1 MLTFENTKPEK
12 CGIPSEAIAAF
23 ENALEK
29 LRVRIHGYMM
39 LSGKNILAER
49 YYAPYNKDSLHRMYS
64 VSKSFT
70 ALAVGLLIKNG
81 FVTLDDKICD
91 HFPEKLPEEGAHPWC
106 EEMTIRDML
115 TMRTCHGS
123 TTFKRYGGNDWT
135 ESFFRVEPDHIPGTV
150 FSYDTSSSHVL
161 AALVE
166 KLTGMKMLDFMRQEM
181 LDELG
186 FSKEAYMIPDPVGV
200 SQGGSGMMSTLRDMA
215 CVAYLCNQYGVL
227 DGKELLPM
235 DFMKEA
241 TSNQVP
247 TDLNAKLDEQFG
259 YGYFIWMPREEGFT
273 FFGMGGQL
281 AVCFPKYDFCYV
293 TMADVISNPSG
304 VQLLHDCFYQ
314 TVYPYLEKNRER
326 ERLQKIPNDVNTI
339 GSTGNLQNVTTDS
352 YKTESTRQ
360 MTHNSTYIFY
370 PNKMNWEKVT
380 FDWQCGELRLT
391 LPTEEYVLRF
401 NPKTV
406 NDENCNHEAAWVLQ
420 DFLNTGYRCECRG
433 YFKQGHFFLQCFPVD
448 EEQGNMQMDFA
459 WKDSRMTVHVVSTA
473 DPFINDI
480 SLRKYFQGFASAEAE

>member
-1 MLTFENTKPEK
+1 MLKFENTRPEN
-12 CGIPSEAIAAF
+12 CGIPSEAIVAF
-23 ENALEK
+23 ENALKK
-29 LRVRIHGYMM
+29 LDVRIHGYMM
-39 LSGKNILAER
+39 LSGTNILAER

-70 ALAVGLLIKNG
+70 SLAVGLLIKNG
-81 FVTLDDKICD
+81 KVSLDDKICD
-91 HFPEKLPEEGAHPWC
+91 YFPEKLPEEGAHPWC

-115 TMRTCHGS
+115 TMRTCYGS
-123 TTFKRYGGNDWT
+123 TTYKRYGSNDWT
-135 ESFFRVEPDHIPGTV
+135 ESFFKVEPDHVPGTV

-166 KLTGMKMLDFMRQEM
+166 KLTGMKMLDYMRKEI

-200 SQGGSGMMSTLRDMA
+200 SQGGSGMMSTLQDMA

-227 DGKELLPM
+227 DGKELLPV

-247 TDLNAKLDEQFG
+247 TDLNAKLDEKCG
-259 YGYFIWMPREEGFT
+259 YGYFMWMPREEGFT

-293 TMADVISNPSG
+293 TMADVIGSPCG

-314 TVYPYLEKNRER
+314 TVYPYLEKGGEKEALRTVGN
-326 ERLQKIPNDVNTI
+326 
-339 GSTGNLQNVTTDS
+339 TGNETASDKDKQSKLFDFL
-352 YKTESTRQ
+352 KEHSTF
-360 MTHNSTYIFY
+360 TFY
-370 PNKMNWEKVT
+370 PSKINWEKVT
-380 FDWQCGELRLT
+380 FDWEQGELHLAI
-391 LPTEEYVLRF
+391 PTEEFVFRF
-401 NPKTV
+401 NPKTIY
-406 NDENCNHEAAWVLQ
+406 DENSSHEEAWVLQ

-433 YFKQGHFFLQCFPVD
+433 YFKQGHFFLQCFSVD
-448 EEQGNMQMDFA
+448 EEQGNTQMDFA
-459 WKDSRMTVHVVSTA
+459 WKDNRMTVHVVSTA
-473 DPFINDI
+473 DSFINDI
-480 SLRKYFQGFASAEAE
+480 GLLKYFQGFASAEAK

>member
-1 MLTFENTKPEK
+1 MLTFDNTGLENR
-12 CGIPSEAIAAF
+12 GIPSEAITSF
-23 ENALEK
+23 EKALEK
-29 LRVRIHGYMM
+29 QNVRIHGYMM

-49 YYAPYNKDSLHRMYS
+49 YYAPYHKDSLHRMYS

-70 ALAVGLLIKNG
+70 ALAVGLLIQKG
-81 FVTLDDKICD
+81 KLTLDDKICD
-91 HFPEKLPEEGAHPWC
+91 YFPEKLPEEGAHPWC

-115 TMRTCHGS
+115 TMRTCYGS

-166 KLTGMKMLDFMRQEM
+166 KMTGKKMLDFMREEM

-227 DGKELLPM
+227 DGKELLPV

-281 AVCFPKYDFCYV
+281 AVCFPKYDFCYI
-293 TMADVISNPSG
+293 TMADVIGSPCG

-314 TVYPYLEKNRER
+314 TVYPYLEKREGKELCQANNRCNHVNG
-326 ERLQKIPNDVNTI
+326 NDRATR
-339 GSTGNLQNVTTDS
+339 TDV
-352 YKTESTRQ
+352 E
-360 MTHNSTYIFY
+360 TYTFY
-370 PNKMNWEKVT
+370 PNKINWEKIT
-380 FDWQCGELRLT
+380 FDWEHGELHLA
-391 LPTEEYVLRF
+391 LPTEEFVFRF
-401 NPKTV
+401 NPNTANMEK
-406 NDENCNHEAAWVLQ
+406 CNQEDAWVLQ

-433 YFKQGHFFLQCFPVD
+433 YVKQGHFFLQCFLVD

-459 WKDSRMTVHVVSTA
+459 WKDNRMTVHVVSTA

-480 SLRKYFQGFASAEAE
+480 SLHKYFQGFASAEAVQ

>member
-1 MLTFENTKPEK
+1 MLTFENTKPES
-12 CGIPSEAIAAF
+12 CGIPSEAIVAF
-23 ENALEK
+23 EDALKK

-39 LSGKNILAER
+39 LSGKKLLAER

-81 FVTLDDKICD
+81 LVSLDDKICD

-115 TMRTCHGS
+115 TMRTCYGS
-123 TTFKRYGGNDWT
+123 TTFKRYGSNDWT

-166 KLTGMKMLDFMRQEM
+166 KLTGMTMLDYMRREM

-227 DGKELLPM
+227 DGEELLPM
-235 DFMKEA
+235 DFMKAA

-247 TDLNAKLDEQFG
+247 TDLNAKLDEQCG

-293 TMADVISNPSG
+293 TMADVIGSPCG

-314 TVYPYLEKNRER
+314 TVYPYLK
-326 ERLQKIPNDVNTI
+326 KKDADITD
-339 GSTGNLQNVTTDS
+339 STGALQAVAVDS
-352 YKTESTRQ
+352 YCEEASRQ
-360 MTHNSTYIFY
+360 MTQNSTCIFY

-380 FDWQCGELRLT
+380 FEWADGKLRLS

-406 NDENCNHEAAWVLQ
+406 NSENVDHEEEWVLQ

-433 YFKQGHFFLQCFPVD
+433 YFKQGHFFLQCFLVD

-480 SLRKYFQGFASAEAE
+480 SLHKCFQGFASAEVKK

>member
-1 MLTFENTKPEK
+1 MLTFKKSRPEI
-12 CGIPSEAIAAF
+12 CGIPAQAIEQFEAL
-23 ENALEK
+23 LEK
-29 LRVRIHGYMM
+29 QRVRIHGYMM
-39 LSGKNILAER
+39 LSGKNIVAER
-49 YYAPYNKDSLHRMYS
+49 YYAPYTKDSLHRMYS

-70 ALAVGLLIKNG
+70 ALAIGLLIKKG
-81 FVTLDDKICD
+81 IVSLDDKICD

-106 EEMTIRDML
+106 QEMTIRDML

-123 TTFKRYGGNDWT
+123 TTFKRYGLKDWT

-227 DGKELLPM
+227 DGKELLPV

-241 TSNQVP
+241 TANQVP

-259 YGYFIWMPREEGFT
+259 YGFFFWMPREEGFT

-293 TMADVISNPSG
+293 TMADVIGSPCG

-314 TVYPYLEKNRER
+314 TVYPYLEKIGEK
-326 ERLQKIPNDVNTI
+326 EEQPGVKATDKMVNDKGIQGMKADLCQGKRAYT
-339 GSTGNLQNVTTDS
+339 
-352 YKTESTRQ
+352 
-360 MTHNSTYIFY
+360 FY
-370 PNKMNWEKVT
+370 PNKMNWEKIV
-380 FDWQCGELRLT
+380 FDWERGELHVVI
-391 LPTEEYVLRF
+391 PTEEYILRF
-401 NPKTV
+401 NPQTV
-406 NDENCNHEAAWVLQ
+406 NSDAYNHEEAWILQ
-420 DFLNTGYRCECRG
+420 EFLNTGYRCECRG
-433 YFKQGHFFLQCFPVD
+433 YFKQGHFFLQCFSVD
-448 EEQGNMQMDFA
+448 EEQGNTQMDFA
-459 WKDSRMTVHVVSTA
+459 WKDNRLTVHVVSTA
-473 DPFINDI
+473 DSFINDV
-480 SLRKYFQGFASAEAE
+480 SLHKYFQGFASAEALMC

>member
-1 MLTFENTKPEK
+1 MLTFDNIGLENS
-12 CGIPSEAIAAF
+12 GIPSKAITSF

-29 LRVRIHGYMM
+29 LQVRIHGYMM

-49 YYAPYNKDSLHRMYS
+49 YYAPYHKDSLHRMYS

-70 ALAVGLLIKNG
+70 ALAVGLLIQKG
-81 FVTLDDKICD
+81 KLALDDKICD
-91 HFPEKLPEEGAHPWC
+91 YFPEKLPEEGAHPWC

-115 TMRTCHGS
+115 TMRTCYGS
-123 TTFKRYGGNDWT
+123 TTFKRYSGNDWT

-166 KLTGMKMLDFMRQEM
+166 KMTGKTMLDFMREEM

-227 DGKELLPM
+227 DGKELLPV

-293 TMADVISNPSG
+293 TMADVIGSPCG

-314 TVYPYLEKNRER
+314 TIYPYLVKNGEKEVC
-326 ERLQKIPNDVNTI
+326 QAKDK
-339 GSTGNLQNVTTDS
+339 TTRTDIMDACNMETS
-352 YKTESTRQ
+352 CHKMHNKTYT
-360 MTHNSTYIFY
+360 FY
-370 PNKMNWEKVT
+370 PNKINWEKVT
-380 FDWQCGELRLT
+380 FDWERGELHLAI
-391 LPTEEYVLRF
+391 PTEEFVFRF
-401 NPKTV
+401 NPNTANIEK
-406 NDENCNHEAAWVLQ
+406 CNQEDAWVLQ

-433 YFKQGHFFLQCFPVD
+433 YLKQGHFFLHCFLVD

-480 SLRKYFQGFASAEAE
+480 SLHKYFQGFASAEAV